1 MLQQNDVTG
10 VDISNVTAKREFI
23 ALKDGVDKLDIT
35 DLVHVSTDL
44 KNFKRKVDGLD
55 G

>member
-1 MLQQNDVTG
+1 MLLQNVVTG

-23 ALKDGVDKLDIT
+23 ALKAGVNKLDIT
-35 DLVHVSTDL
+35 DLVHVLIDL
-44 KNFKRKVDGLD
+44 NNFKRKVDGLD